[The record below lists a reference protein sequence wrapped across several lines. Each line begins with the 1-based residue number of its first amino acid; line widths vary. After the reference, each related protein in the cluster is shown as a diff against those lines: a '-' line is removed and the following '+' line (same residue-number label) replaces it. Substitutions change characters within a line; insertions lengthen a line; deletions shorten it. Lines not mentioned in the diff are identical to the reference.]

1 MRSSNVGP
9 AVPASQPRLDLGFI
23 LSSEAEDLPVA
34 CLPVSI
40 YPWSGPMHTHQSH
53 QLPPPVLRDGRVIK
67 ILDKLFS
74 ESLGKS
80 LATPTSAPP
89 PPFHGIHS
97 ITTALFSPL
106 SIKGDLSSL
115 LNLQPS
121 GSETLIFEIQ
131 EEQSTGISG
140 ISNPKGKNLAI
151 ILGLMWLKIGSA
163 SERLFF

>member
-1 MRSSNVGP
+1 MAASS
-9 AVPASQPRLDLGFI
+9 
-23 LSSEAEDLPVA
+23 
-34 CLPVSI
+34 
-40 YPWSGPMHTHQSH
+40 
-53 QLPPPVLRDGRVIK
+53 K

-80 LATPTSAPP
+80 LATPISAPP

-106 SIKGDLSSL
+106 SITGDLSSS

-121 GSETLIFEIQ
+121 GSGTLIFEIQ